1 MGWRNRYNMKI
12 TSRIFSIIMGS
23 LVLTLSSCRSKNPE
37 KEIQKDSRPNILIV
51 MVDDLGFSD
60 IGCYGSEI
68 PTPNIDRLAS
78 NGLLY
83 TQFRNAARC
92 CPTRASL
99 MTGLYPHR
107 AGIGHMMNDMGHEG
121 YRGDLSPNTVTI
133 AEVLKSAG
141 YNTYMAGKW
150 HLTRFT
156 APLDSNHNWPI
167 QRGFDKFYGTL
178 PGYGSQYNPPGLMED
193 NSFIVPS
200 EDFYYT
206 EALTQKSISFLKEA
220 NELQNP
226 FFLYLAYTAPHYPLQ
241 ATKAAIDK
249 QRGRFSIGWDSLRKR
264 RFNKLKNLGLLG
276 SETVLPDR
284 DGMSI
289 PWEDEPNKEWQES
302 RMEAY
307 AGMIEHVDQG
317 IGSII
322 SVLDKNGQLDNTL
335 IFFLSDNG
343 GSAEGHM
350 NNTVER
356 WGTPWKSSLIPEKT
370 RDGEKVISGDFVGL
384 ELGPENTFGSYGPKW
399 SNVSNTPFRMHKNWV
414 HEGGIST
421 PLIVHWPN
429 GIVDQGTLRKQPGHI
444 MDIMATCLEVSG
456 GTYPSK
462 FKGHTIK
469 PLQGIS
475 LVPSFSDNPLNRKG
489 PLFWEHEG
497 NRAVIKGKWKLVSAY
512 PGSWSNMME
521 FKYKGAWE
529 LYDLDVD
536 RTETNDM
543 SKLYPAIVEELSNAW
558 HHWADM
564 NAVVNYKEL
573 DLEIY

>member
-1 MGWRNRYNMKI
+1 MKNIGYLKSVRYLHVLLGLLAI
-12 TSRIFSIIMGS
+12 IFG
-23 LVLTLSSCRSKNPE
+23 SCRFKNQKDSP
-37 KEIQKDSRPNILIV
+37 QKDSRPNILIV
-51 MVDDLGFSD
+51 MLDDLGFSD
-60 IGCYGSEI
+60 ISCYGSEI
-68 PTPNIDRLAS
+68 PTPNIDRLAF

-99 MTGLYPHR
+99 MTGLYPHQ
-107 AGIGHMMNDMGHEG
+107 AGIGHMMNDLGHEG

-133 AEVLKSAG
+133 AEALKLVG

-156 APLDSNHNWPI
+156 DPKGASHNWPL

-178 PGYGSQYNPPGLMED
+178 PGYGSQYNPAGLMENND
-193 NSFIVPS
+193 FKEPKG
-200 EDFYYT
+200 DFYYT
-206 EALTQKSISFLKEA
+206 EALTQKSISYLEEA
-220 NELQNP
+220 SMSKSP
-226 FFLYLAYTAPHYPLQ
+226 FFLYLSYSAPHYPLH
-241 ATKAAIDK
+241 AKEEFIARH
-249 QRGRFSIGWDSLRKR
+249 RGRFSKGWDSLRIR
-264 RFNKLKNLGLLG
+264 RFNNLKDNGILALTTKL
-276 SETVLPDR
+276 SEP
-284 DGMSI
+284 DGMGI
-289 PWEDEPNKEWQES
+289 PWEEEPNKAWQES

-317 IGSII
+317 IGSIL
-322 SVLDKNGQLDNTL
+322 SVLEKNGRLDNTI

-343 GSAEGHM
+343 GSAEGHL

-356 WGTPWKSSLIPEKT
+356 WGTPWESSLIPEKT
-370 RDGEKVISGDFVGL
+370 RDGESVISGDFVGL

-399 SNVSNTPFRMHKNWV
+399 SNLSNTPFRMHKNWV

-421 PLIVHWPN
+421 PFIVHWPN
-429 GIVDQGTLRKQPGHI
+429 GIVDQGKLRNQPGHI

-456 GTYPSK
+456 GTHPSEYN
-462 FKGHTIK
+462 GHFIK
-469 PLQGIS
+469 PLQGVS
-475 LVPSFSDNPLNRKG
+475 LVPTFEDNLLNRNE

-521 FKYKGAWE
+521 FKNKGNWE
-529 LYDLDVD
+529 LYNLDTD
-536 RTETNDM
+536 RTETNNL
-543 SKLYPAIVEELSNAW
+543 SKLYPDLVEELSNAW
-558 HHWADM
+558 QHWADK
-564 NAVVNYKEL
+564 NGVVDYKEL